1 MLNMIK
7 ERNCAADRVM
17 ILAAVVS
24 KRKNRELVS
33 ADVQSLNE
41 SFINT
46 ELFSMRLFIL
56 SHNLYV
62 LFLLLYFMI
71 HFVNRFS
78 TTASLAVPDMKIN
91 YMN

>member
-33 ADVQSLNE
+33 ADVQSKNE
-41 SFINT
+41 SFIDT
-46 ELFSMRLFIL
+46 ELFSVRLFIL

-62 LFLLLYFMI
+62 LFL
-71 HFVNRFS
+71 
-78 TTASLAVPDMKIN
+78 
-91 YMN
+91 